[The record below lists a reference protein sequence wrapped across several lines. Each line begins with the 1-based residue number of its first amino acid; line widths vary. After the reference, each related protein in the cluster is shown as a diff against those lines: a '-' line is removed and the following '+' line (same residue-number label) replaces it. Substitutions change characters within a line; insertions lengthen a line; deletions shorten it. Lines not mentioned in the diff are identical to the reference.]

1 MEVQMTHFVL
11 WAKALISTAVVFAA
25 TTAHANGLCPY
36 DEQGPLGCPDGT
48 VWHTDYEVCVTPDML
63 VG

>member
-1 MEVQMTHFVL
+1 MEVLMTQLVL
-11 WAKALISTAVVFAA
+11 WTKALILVALVFGA

-48 VWHTDYEVCVTPDML
+48 VWHTEYEVCVTPDML